1 MSKARRDRDDARGGS
16 PPAGPPAP
24 SAAFVPGLM
33 AGATLAG
40 VAVVILLGYMNWQET
55 RELQE
60 RLDDRLGQMET
71 RLADL
76 AKAGP
81 AAAPRRG
88 PDPDRVY
95 TVKTDGAPMKGP
107 ASAPVTIAEISDFQ

>member
-1 MSKARRDRDDARGGS
+1 MSKARRDREDAVSG
-16 PPAGPPAP
+16 GPPPGRPAAP

-40 VAVVILLGYMNWQET
+40 VAVLILLGYMNWQET
-55 RELQE
+55 REVQKS
-60 RLDDRLGQMET
+60 LDDRLGKVET

-76 AKAGP
+76 AKARP
-81 AAAPRRG
+81 AAARQG

-95 TVKTDGAPMKGP
+95 TVKMDGAPMKGP
-107 ASAPVTIAEISDFQ
+107 AGAPVTIAELSDFQ

>member
-1 MSKARRDRDDARGGS
+1 MSKARGDRDRDDGARGAP
-16 PPAGPPAP
+16 PPAA

-40 VAVVILLGYMNWQET
+40 VVVLILLGYMNWQET
-55 RELQE
+55 REVQKS
-60 RLDDRLGQMET
+60 LDDRLGKVET

-76 AKAGP
+76 AQARP
-81 AAAPRRG
+81 AAAPRQG

-107 ASAPVTIAEISDFQ
+107 AGAPVTIAELSDFQ